1 MSSEE
6 AKEYVL
12 PPEVLEETIRASEE
26 LWKPVRKVKFRIYK
40 YNPRKDYAPHWEEHE
55 LEVSR
60 GMTVLDA
67 LLVIKGEMDHSLGVR
82 YSCRMGLCG
91 SCAMMINGKQML
103 ACQTRVLEAAGDG
116 DVVELRPLDNFPV
129 ERDLAADFTS
139 FFEKHKAVKPWI
151 IRNDEVE
158 LNNPTGPYKQTVDE
172 YARYYQF
179 TDCIKCGACLSACP
193 TAATDYEYLGPQAL
207 AQAYR
212 YMVDTRDDGLDVRI
226 PIVDSEHGCWRCHFA
241 ASCSDVCPR
250 GVDPAQGIQLLKK
263 LLIKRKFGFK
273 PHKPAEA
280 LPAKVKAERKE

>member
-1 MSSEE
+1 MASEE

-12 PPEVLEETIRASEE
+12 PPEVLEETMKASEE
-26 LWKPVRKVKFRIYK
+26 LWKPVRKIKFRIYK
-40 YNPRKDYAPHWEEHE
+40 YNPRKDYAPYWEEHE

-67 LLVIKGEMDHSLGVR
+67 LLIIKGEADHSLGLR

-103 ACQTRVLEAAGDG
+103 ACQTRVLEAAGSG

-139 FFEKHKAVKPWI
+139 FFEKHRAVKPWI
-151 IRNDEVE
+151 IRNDDVE

-212 YMVDTRDDGLDVRI
+212 YIVDTRDDGLDVRI
-226 PIVDSEHGCWRCHFA
+226 PVVDTEHGCWRCHFA

-280 LPAKVKAERKE
+280 LPAKVKAEKKE

>member
-1 MSSEE
+1 MATE

-12 PPEVLEETIRASEE
+12 PPEVLEETVKASEE
-26 LWKPVRKVKFRIYK
+26 LWKPIKKVKFRIYK
-40 YNPRKDYAPHWEEHE
+40 YNPRKDYAPHWEEYE
-55 LEVSR
+55 LEVSK

-67 LLVIKGEMDHSLGVR
+67 LLIIKGEMDHSLGVR

-103 ACQTRVLEAAGDG
+103 ACQTRVIEAAGDG

-129 ERDLAADFTS
+129 ERDLAADFTG

-151 IRNDEVE
+151 IRDDDVE
-158 LNNPTGPYKQTVDE
+158 LNNPTGPYKQMVNE

-212 YMVDTRDDGLDVRI
+212 YMVDTRDAGLEERI

-250 GVDPAQGIQLLKK
+250 GVDPAQGIQLLKS
-263 LLIKRKFGFK
+263 LLIRKKFGFK
-273 PHKPAEA
+273 PHTPAEA
-280 LPAKVKAERKE
+280 LPAKVKAKKEGE